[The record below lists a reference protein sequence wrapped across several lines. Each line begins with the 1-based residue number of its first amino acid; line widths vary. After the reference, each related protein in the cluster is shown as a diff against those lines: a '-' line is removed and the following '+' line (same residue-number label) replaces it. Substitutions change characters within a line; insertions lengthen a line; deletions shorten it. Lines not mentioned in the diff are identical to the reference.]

1 MMRRLICMELSLLAA
16 DRKMRWIAIALF
28 MLMAVTFSV
37 ALKDAMRTSA
47 DATRTATVERQRWL
61 NQDPKNP
68 HSAAHYGIWVFK
80 PSSPLATLDPGVE
93 PYVGRMI
100 RIEAHRY
107 NDALYRSVQDRSP
120 LARLGSTTV
129 ADIVQLIVPLAAIML
144 SFAAF
149 AADRER
155 GTLRLALGN
164 GVAPGRLL
172 LARLGALAI
181 VIALLLGVPAILFGG
196 ISIVAIDSAD
206 WQAWSRLSFWT
217 ATQIAYAVFF
227 LLLGL
232 LVSLTAKT
240 SRAALATC
248 LLAWVLLCVVVPRAG
263 TAAVESVA
271 PTPSYVA
278 TRSRIE
284 EQIKLYNRADLHQQR
299 QKSILSS
306 YGVTDAA
313 DLPIDLR
320 GAMMHDREQHDY
332 AVFDR
337 ELGAFFTRLAQQDRL
352 QGLAGWASPTIAL
365 QAASSGLAGSDFRRH
380 SDFLRAAEA
389 YRRVLSDTM
398 NLDLVDHPTQ
408 GGTMYLAARDVW
420 EKVPAFIYE
429 PAPLEQSLR
438 ESATPLTM
446 LALWL
451 SVIGAATV
459 LTARRIKP

>member
-1 MMRRLICMELSLLAA
+1 MMWPLIRMELRLLVA
-16 DRKMRWIAIALF
+16 DRKVRWIAMALF
-28 MLMAVTFSV
+28 VLMAVTFNV

-47 DATRTATVERQRWL
+47 DATRTSTVERQRWL

-68 HSAAHYGIWVFK
+68 HSAAHYGLWVFK
-80 PSSPLATLDPGVE
+80 PSSPLATLDAGVE

-120 LARLGSTTV
+120 LARLGSITV

-172 LARLGALAI
+172 LARLGALVI
-181 VIALLLGVPAILFGG
+181 VIALLLGVPVLLFGG
-196 ISIVAIDSAD
+196 MSIATIDSPD
-206 WQAWSRLSFWT
+206 WQAWSRLSLWT
-217 ATQIAYAVFF
+217 ATQIAYAALF
-227 LLLGL
+227 LSLGL
-232 LVSLTAKT
+232 LISLIAKT
-240 SRAALATC
+240 SRAALASC
-248 LLAWVLLCVVVPRAG
+248 LLAWIVLCVVVPRAAV
-263 TAAVESVA
+263 AAIESVV
-271 PTPSYVA
+271 PTPSYA
-278 TRSRIE
+278 TTRSRIE

-299 QKSILSS
+299 QKAILNR
-306 YGVTDAA
+306 YGVTNAA

-320 GAMMHDREQHDY
+320 GTMMHDREQHDY

-337 ELGAFFTRLAQQDRL
+337 ELGALSARLAQQDRL
-352 QGLAGWASPTIAL
+352 HGLAGWASPTIAL
-365 QAASSGLAGSDFRRH
+365 QAVSSGLAGSDFRRH

-398 NLDLVDHPTQ
+398 NLDLIDHPTH
-408 GGTMYLAARDVW
+408 GGAVYLAAREVF
-420 EKVPAFIYE
+420 EKVPAFVYK

-438 ESATPLTM
+438 ESATPLAL

-451 SVIGAATV
+451 SAAGAATL
-459 LTARRIKP
+459 LTAMRVKP